1 MADGLQAARLA
12 LADQRAWLVGGAI
25 RDRVLGRSTLDVD
38 VVVDGDPGEAA
49 RSIARAAGRAACF
62 ALSEEFGAWRVTA
75 RDSSWQVDV
84 EPLRGGSLEADL
96 ALRDFTVNAIAEPL
110 AGGQPIDPLGGLED
124 LAAGRLRMAGARAFA
139 DDPLRVLRL
148 VRVAVELGL
157 KPDAEALRAAA
168 EHVDALAR
176 CSAERVFVELR
187 RIIAARD
194 ALNGLELMGE
204 LGATRVV
211 LPELEALRGVEQN
224 RFHHADVYGH
234 TLEVLA
240 RTIALTEEVHA
251 SGGRALSV
259 GGRAPGAGGFANVD
273 PGPDADADADA
284 DADPDAGALRAVI
297 GENRAECSALLQE
310 PLADQMSRA
319 EALRWG
325 ALLHDAAKPLTRGVR
340 PADGRVTF
348 IGHDERGAALA
359 REVLTR
365 LRASERLRTHV
376 AALVRHHLRL
386 GFLVHEPQP
395 LSRRTVFGYLRACSP
410 VEVDVTLLSV
420 ADRLATRGAN
430 AQKAIEAH
438 MHVATQM
445 LGPALR
451 WRARG
456 PGAPLLRG
464 DELGSHLGIAPGPRV
479 GELLGELAE
488 AQYAGEIATRE
499 QAFAYLDARAAEL
512 AGRSE

>member
-38 VVVDGDPGEAA
+38 VVVDGNPGEAA

-110 AGGQPIDPLGGLED
+110 AGGRPIDPLGGLED

-176 CSAERVFVELR
+176 CSAERVFIELR
-187 RIIAARD
+187 RIVAAHD
-194 ALNGLELMGE
+194 ALSGLKLMGE
-204 LGATRVV
+204 LGATAVV

-240 RTIALTEEVHA
+240 RTIALTKELQAGGGHA
-251 SGGRALSV
+251 VPAGGEAS
-259 GGRAPGAGGFANVD
+259 GAGGST
-273 PGPDADADADA
+273 DADSDR
-284 DADPDAGALRAVI
+284 DAGALRAVI
-297 GENRAECSALLQE
+297 GEDRAELSALLQE
-310 PLADQMSRA
+310 RLADQMSRA

-340 PADGRVTF
+340 PLDGRVTF

-365 LRASERLRTHV
+365 LRASERLRAHV

-386 GFLVHEPQP
+386 GFLVHQPQP

-438 MHVATQM
+438 LHVAAQM

-451 WRARG
+451 WRAQG
-456 PGAPLLRG
+456 PGVPLLRG

-488 AQYAGEIATRE
+488 AQYAGEVATRE

>member
-1 MADGLQAARLA
+1 MPDGLQAARLA
-12 LADQRAWLVGGAI
+12 LAEQRAWLVGGAI

-38 VVVDGDPGEAA
+38 VVVDGNPGEAA

-110 AGGQPIDPLGGLED
+110 AGGQPIDPLGGLQD
-124 LAAGRLRMAGARAFA
+124 LAAGRLRMAGARSFA

-148 VRVAVELGL
+148 VRVAVELDL
-157 KPDAEALRAAA
+157 EPDAEALRGAA

-176 CSAERVFVELR
+176 CSAERVFAELR
-187 RIIAARD
+187 RIVAARA
-194 ALNGLELMGE
+194 ALQGLELMGE
-204 LGATRVV
+204 LGATAVV

-240 RTIALTEEVHA
+240 RTIALTEEVA
-251 SGGRALSV
+251 NGGERARLAGDQSTRT
-259 GGRAPGAGGFANVD
+259 GGATDTGAD
-273 PGPDADADADA
+273 I
-284 DADPDAGALRAVI
+284 DAGALQAVL
-297 GENRAECSALLQE
+297 GEDRAELAALLGQ

-359 REVLTR
+359 REVLAR
-365 LRASERLRTHV
+365 LRASERLRAHV

-386 GFLVHEPQP
+386 GFLVHQPQP

-420 ADRLATRGAN
+420 ADRLATRGAR
-430 AQKAIEAH
+430 AQEAIEAH
-438 MHVATQM
+438 MRVAAQM

-451 WRARG
+451 WCAHG
-456 PGAPLLRG
+456 PGEPLLRG

-499 QAFAYLDARAAEL
+499 QAFSYLDARAAEL
-512 AGRSE
+512 AARSE